1 MAASKFRACRAVLFD
16 FDGVIADT
24 MDANFRAWRS
34 AFAELG
40 AEIAPEMYY
49 PLEGMSPAGVAQA
62 LGRLHGLDD
71 QAAGRAATLKENAFL
86 AGQACGVFPAV
97 RPLLERLQ
105 AAGKIPG
112 LVTGASKMRLDA
124 TLPDDI
130 RAFFDVVITADAG
143 TSDAPRR
150 GGCFTGPRRSATMV
164 LLSWRSNRRS
174 TSAISSGCMTTM
186 GAKPRP
192 KSRRTGFR
200 AIWRNSITSPR
211 LTTAPITTPA
221 NHLGPMH

>member
-1 MAASKFRACRAVLFD
+1 MNSADFRACRAVLFD

-24 MDANFRAWRS
+24 MAANFWAWKS

-62 LGRLHGLDD
+62 LGRLHGLDEP
-71 QAAGRAATLKENAFL
+71 AVGRAAALKESAFL
-86 AGQACGVFPAV
+86 AGQECGVFPAV

-105 AAGKIPG
+105 AAGKILG

-130 RAFFDVVITADAG
+130 RAFFDVVITADAV
-143 TSDAPRR
+143 SRCKPAPDPFLRAAEVL
-150 GGCFTGPRRSATMV
+150 GADPASCVVVENAPLGIASAKCAGMRCVAVCSTLGAEFLREADIVVGDLGDVGSV
-164 LLSWRSNRRS
+164 LLGS
-174 TSAISSGCMTTM
+174 
-186 GAKPRP
+186 
-192 KSRRTGFR
+192 
-200 AIWRNSITSPR
+200 
-211 LTTAPITTPA
+211 
-221 NHLGPMH
+221 